1 MRLDPE
7 FGASRVAFLA
17 GLGPL
22 SPTDVRDLLG
32 VERGDECRL
41 TPRAREQLYLAGRQ
55 VVDALGIDRLRRW
68 CDAAHDGTRTRIPLA
83 WFVEV
88 QCEGAPHQVAVK

>member
-1 MRLDPE
+1 
-7 FGASRVAFLA
+7 
-17 GLGPL
+17 
-22 SPTDVRDLLG
+22 
-32 VERGDECRL
+32 
-41 TPRAREQLYLAGRQ
+41 
-55 VVDALGIDRLRRW
+55 LRRW